1 MHMAAG
7 MVLTVRARACCMCM
21 CMYYGRYMAPEMKA
35 KEPYNHSVDWY
46 SLGKLIVDCQGRN
59 PYAEETRFWE
69 TSGLLDLVEGLL
81 HKTPTKRLGCG
92 ADGVAS
98 IQRHRFFATTDW
110 KALNAKKVESPQP
123 SPLNLHRSTFT
134 LTLTLASP

>member
-1 MHMAAG
+1 MHMDMDMAPG
-7 MVLTVRARACCMCM
+7 MFTACLCC
-21 CMYYGRYMAPEMKA
+21 GRYMAPEMKA

-81 HKTPTKRLGCG
+81 HKTPAKRLGCA

-110 KALNAKKVESPQP
+110 KALNAKKVKPPQP
-123 SPLNLHRSTFT
+123 
-134 LTLTLASP
+134 